1 MWACPEDPDGD
12 GAEAGSGLLAVGP
25 GQPAEEVVETV
36 STVQMK
42 IVTLDVAHP
51 VSDEGAGRAMRA
63 PLLPSNRG
71 ALSG

>member
-1 MWACPEDPDGD
+1 
-12 GAEAGSGLLAVGP
+12 
-25 GQPAEEVVETV
+25 
-36 STVQMK
+36 VQMK
-42 IVTLDVAHP
+42 IVTLDVAHA